1 MEQKISL
8 VLIVIMLF
16 LSCGQ
21 KSSRSDKTLLIR
33 CDDIGMCHAVNMAAE
48 KLISRKI
55 PFSASVMVCCPWFEE
70 AVEILKETPKV
81 SVGVHLT
88 LNSEWKNYKW
98 GPVLGMAEV
107 PSLVDEKG
115 YFFPSRKSL
124 FDNDPNPQE
133 VKKELEAQIQ
143 RALNSGL
150 KIDYLDYHMG
160 TAVSTPELKKIVEE
174 LADKYELGISRW
186 FGEVDLPGVYNVG
199 PSEKLD
205 TLVTQLSEIESNAI
219 NLLVC
224 HIGETT
230 PEMNAMED
238 MNSFGLENMSRHRK
252 AEVEALIA
260 AKFMSAIDNNN
271 IELITYRDIIKDK
284 GLKGMSPPEEYAY

>member
-8 VLIVIMLF
+8 LLIVVMMF

-48 KLISRKI
+48 KLIARNI
-55 PFSASVMVCCPWFEE
+55 PFSASVMVCCPWFDE
-70 AVEILKETPKV
+70 AVEILKEASGV

-107 PSLVDEKG
+107 PGLVDEKG
-115 YFFPSRKSL
+115 YFFPSRKSF
-124 FDNDPNPQE
+124 FDNNPKTRE
-133 VKKELEAQIQ
+133 VEKELEAQIQ

-160 TAVSTPELKKIVEE
+160 TAVSTPELKKIVEK

-186 FGEVDLPGVYNVG
+186 FGEVDLPGVYSVEL
-199 PSEKLD
+199 SEKLD
-205 TLVTQLSEIESNAI
+205 SLVTQLSEMESGKV

-252 AEVEALIA
+252 AEADALIA
-260 AKFMSAIDNNN
+260 QKFMSAIDNNN
-271 IELITYRDIIKDK
+271 IKLITYRDIIKEK
-284 GLKGMSPPEEYAY
+284 RLKDMVPPEEYAY